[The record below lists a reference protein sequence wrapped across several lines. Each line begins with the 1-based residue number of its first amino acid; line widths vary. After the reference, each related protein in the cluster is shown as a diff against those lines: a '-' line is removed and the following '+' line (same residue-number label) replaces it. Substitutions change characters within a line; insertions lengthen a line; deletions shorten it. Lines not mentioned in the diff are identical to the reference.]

1 MRTRRRQTNE
11 ASISFLDVISCGFGA
26 VVLLLVVAEL
36 GDPAKRIELE
46 QSIVT
51 SFKLLQESLFEKRK
65 ENEQLTKLL
74 QSSRSELEQVNR
86 QTQKIQEKIESE
98 VIPIPEIDESRPTV
112 EDLKLMAMFYQEEKE
127 RLEGERIVTA
137 DNQVGGIPLDS
148 EYIIFLIDSSGSMKQ
163 MKAAVDQ
170 QFRAILDTYPRVK
183 GLQIVNNRGQ
193 YLYPETAGGWV
204 EDTEAR
210 RKEILAKYVLWSS
223 DIQSDPTEGLVAAV
237 QTYSAQDKELCI
249 FVLGDDYQTF
259 ADIGRLIEGIDKLQE
274 KGPTGK
280 PKIRI
285 HGMGFPWLLKQM
297 ENFSDVRLYEQAVKY
312 AALMRN
318 LSSRSNGAFI
328 GLNSIEPEGARR

>member
-1 MRTRRRQTNE
+1 MRTRRRQINE
-11 ASISFLDVISCGFGA
+11 ASISFLDIISCGFGA

-36 GDPAKRIELE
+36 GDPAKRAELE
-46 QSIVT
+46 QTIISSV
-51 SFKLLQESLFEKRK
+51 KLLQESLFAKRK
-65 ENEQLTKLL
+65 ENEQLTQEL
-74 QSSRSELEQVNR
+74 QSSLSELELMKQ
-86 QTQKIQEKIESE
+86 QTQKIKEKIESKA
-98 VIPIPEIDESRPTV
+98 VTVPEIDENRPTV
-112 EDLKLMAMFYQEEKE
+112 EDMKLMAMYYQEEKE
-127 RLEGERIVTA
+127 RLQGERIVTA

-274 KGPTGK
+274 KGRSGK

-297 ENFSDVRLYEQAVKY
+297 ENFSDARLYEQAVKY

-328 GLNSIEPEGARR
+328 GLNTIEPEATR

>member
-1 MRTRRRQTNE
+1 MVTFYEEEKNRLETRR
-11 ASISFLDVISCGFGA
+11 V
-26 VVLLLVVAEL
+26 
-36 GDPAKRIELE
+36 
-46 QSIVT
+46 
-51 SFKLLQESLFEKRK
+51 
-65 ENEQLTKLL
+65 
-74 QSSRSELEQVNR
+74 
-86 QTQKIQEKIESE
+86 
-98 VIPIPEIDESRPTV
+98 
-112 EDLKLMAMFYQEEKE
+112 
-127 RLEGERIVTA
+127 VTA
-137 DNQVGGIPLDS
+137 ENQVGGIPLDS

-183 GLQIVNNRGQ
+183 GLQVVNNKGQ

-237 QTYSAQDKELCI
+237 QTYSRQEKELCI

-259 ADIGRLIEGIDKLQE
+259 ADIGRLIEAIDVLQ
-274 KGPTGK
+274 KKSSNGK

-318 LSSRSNGAFI
+318 LSARSNGAFI
-328 GLNSIEPEGARR
+328 GLNSIEPERPRR

>member
-1 MRTRRRQTNE
+1 MRTRRRQTSE
-11 ASISFLDVISCGFGA
+11 ASLAFLDIISCGFGA

-36 GDPAKRIELE
+36 GDPSQRDEIE
-46 QSIVT
+46 QKIIKSV
-51 SFKLLQESLFEKRK
+51 KLLQESIFRTRK
-65 ENEQLTKLL
+65 QNEQLRTELKN
-74 QSSRSELEQVNR
+74 SESELELVKR
-86 QTQKIQEKIESE
+86 QTKKIKEKIDSRIAQSPES
-98 VIPIPEIDESRPTV
+98 DDSRPSAQ
-112 EDLKLMAMFYQEEKE
+112 DMKLMAMFYQEEKE

-170 QFRAILDTYPRVK
+170 QFRAILDTYPQVK
-183 GLQIVNNRGQ
+183 GLQIVNNKGE

-223 DIQSDPTEGLVAAV
+223 DIQSDPTDGLVAAV
-237 QTYSAQDKELCI
+237 KTYSTQDKELCI

-259 ADIGRLIEGIDKLQE
+259 ADIGRLIEGIDALQI
-274 KGPTGK
+274 KGPNGK

-285 HGMGFPWLLKQM
+285 HGMGFPWLIKQM
-297 ENFSDVRLYEQAVKY
+297 DNFSDVRLYEQAVKY

-318 LSSRSNGAFI
+318 LSARSNGAFI
-328 GLNSIEPEGARR
+328 GLNSVDPERTR

>member
-1 MRTRRRQTNE
+1 MRTRRRQMNE
-11 ASISFLDVISCGFGA
+11 ASISFLDIISCGFGA

-36 GDPAKRIELE
+36 GDPVKRIEVE
-46 QSIVT
+46 QAFMT
-51 SFKLLQESLFEKRK
+51 SVKTLQESLFKTRK
-65 ENEQLTKLL
+65 ENEQLTKEL
-74 QSSRSELEQVNR
+74 QSSQSELKVVKL
-86 QTQKIQEKIESE
+86 QTQKIQEQIKSK
-98 VIPIPEIDESRPTV
+98 VIAVPETDESRPTV
-112 EDLKLMAMFYQEEKE
+112 DDMKLMAKFYQEEKE
-127 RLEGERIVTA
+127 RLDGERIVTA

-183 GLQIVNNRGQ
+183 GLQVVNNKGQ

-237 QTYSAQDKELCI
+237 QTYSRQEKELCI

-259 ADIGRLIEGIDKLQE
+259 ADIGRLIEAIDVLQ
-274 KGPTGK
+274 KKSSNGK

-318 LSSRSNGAFI
+318 LSARSNGAFI
-328 GLNSIEPEGARR
+328 GLNSIEPERPRR